1 MEKGV
6 VSKSM
11 AALRREPTHT
21 SEMVNQLLF
30 GETFDMVER
39 QGGWLKVKGHTD
51 GYSGWMDERLSLQL
65 PDNSPIFTDKP
76 KIASRLFRAKAASG
90 FTTYLCP
97 GSQLHSFDGKTFR
110 NGSSSFV
117 CMDTPF
123 AKLPDNPRKKILA
136 LSTTFMDAPYLWGGR
151 SLFGVDCSG
160 LVQVVFEIAGT
171 MLPRDACDQ
180 AGIGQTIEF
189 ANEAKP
195 GDLAFFDD
203 ENGVIT
209 HVGIVAENA
218 TIIHCSGFV
227 RVDRFDHQGIFNLE
241 AHRYTHKLRII
252 RRVIFD

>member
-123 AKLPDNPRKKILA
+123 AKLPDNPREKILA
-136 LSTTFMDAPYLWGGR
+136 LSTTFMD
-151 SLFGVDCSG
+151 
-160 LVQVVFEIAGT
+160 FEIAGT
-171 MLPRDACDQ
+171 MLPRDARDQ